1 MKPRTTVVMQRI
13 IQQIRANFPFAMT
26 EQELC
31 SDTCGYGCPMKLLE
45 YMDQEIS
52 EWEHRLK
59 NNEIPSF
66 KDIQK
71 LSKLSQN
78 IYNILKI
85 NNLVDDSCS

>member
-1 MKPRTTVVMQRI
+1 MQRI

-31 SDTCGYGCPMKLLE
+31 TDTCSYGCPLKLLE

-52 EWEHRLK
+52 DWEHRLE
-59 NNEIPSF
+59 NGEIPNF

-71 LSKLSQN
+71 LSQSSQK
-78 IYNILKI
+78 IYQVLAR
-85 NNLVDDSCS
+85 NNLVDASVKNVN